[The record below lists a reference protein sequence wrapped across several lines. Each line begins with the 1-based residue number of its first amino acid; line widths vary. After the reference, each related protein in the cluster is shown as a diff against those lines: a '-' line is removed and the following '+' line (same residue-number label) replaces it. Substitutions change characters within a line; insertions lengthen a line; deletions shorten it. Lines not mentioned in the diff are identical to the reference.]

1 MSKKSS
7 KVKKRKLEVSGKE
20 IKKRIVRMCSICG
33 KDIKVIVYKD
43 KTYRG
48 GYYFF
53 NIPLS
58 TKKEQDKARRAGTR
72 TEMMGD
78 REVQVMRRDPK
89 PYAYVEYWECSPCF
103 RGGKVNDPPKPVLID
118 KKNMVKGDKIKRT

>member
-1 MSKKSS
+1 MSELSL
-7 KVKKRKLEVSGKE
+7 KVKGQKLEVPRKE
-20 IKKRIVRMCSICG
+20 IKKLIARMCSICG

-58 TKKEQDKARRAGTR
+58 TKKEREKARRAGTR
-72 TEMMGD
+72 TEMMGG
-78 REVQVMRRDPK
+78 REVQVMRQDPK

-103 RGGKVNDPPKPVLID
+103 RGGKVSDPPKPVLVD
-118 KKNMVKGDKIKRT
+118 KKNMVKGGKIKRT

>member
-1 MSKKSS
+1 MSERSS
-7 KVKKRKLEVSGKE
+7 KVKNQKSKVSRKE
-20 IKKRIVRMCSICG
+20 IKKRILRMCSICG
-33 KDIKVIVYKD
+33 KDMKVIVYKD

-53 NIPLS
+53 DIPLS
-58 TKKEQDKARRAGTR
+58 TKKEEEKARQAGTR

-89 PYAYVEYWECSPCF
+89 PYAHVEYWECSPCF
-103 RGGKVNDPPKPVLID
+103 RGGKVSDPPKPVLIN
-118 KKNMVKGDKIKRT
+118 KKNIVRNGKIK